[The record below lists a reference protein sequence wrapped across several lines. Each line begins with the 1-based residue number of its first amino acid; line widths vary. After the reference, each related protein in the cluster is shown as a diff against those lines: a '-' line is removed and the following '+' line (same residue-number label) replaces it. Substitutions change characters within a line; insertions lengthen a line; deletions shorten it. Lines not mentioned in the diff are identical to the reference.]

1 MLLIKPLCF
10 SASASARLSLNVP
23 AAENSFCWA
32 FSLPDHV
39 QGLAPSMPR
48 LPEYGELD
56 VPNVPKN
63 RSLTSNEPVPN
74 CFELTKGDVYVL
86 GVGEADRTMPV
97 TVAGRRP

>member
-23 AAENSFCWA
+23 AAENSFCWV
-32 FSLPDHV
+32 FSLPDHLH
-39 QGLAPSMPR
+39 GLAPSMPSP
-48 LPEYGELD
+48 PEYGELD

-74 CFELTKGDVYVL
+74 CFELKATCTSSGRSEERR
-86 GVGEADRTMPV
+86 VGKE
-97 TVAGRRP
+97 RRARWPRY